1 MSVST
6 TPTTDGRFDAL
17 SALVLGMAGVVLLIA
32 CLNLANMLLARGA
45 SRRREIAI
53 RLSLGGGRGRVVRQ
67 LLTEGFVLVGRP
79 GAVSHRG
86 RALRREVV
94 RGQPAYA
101 GDRPAHGPGGPDV
114 PACYGWSSDRG
125 S

>member
-45 SRRREIAI
+45 SRRREMAN
-53 RLSLGGGRGRVVRQ
+53 
-67 LLTEGFVLVGRP
+67 
-79 GAVSHRG
+79 
-86 RALRREVV
+86 
-94 RGQPAYA
+94 
-101 GDRPAHGPGGPDV
+101 V
-114 PACYGWSSDRG
+114 PACSGWSSDRG